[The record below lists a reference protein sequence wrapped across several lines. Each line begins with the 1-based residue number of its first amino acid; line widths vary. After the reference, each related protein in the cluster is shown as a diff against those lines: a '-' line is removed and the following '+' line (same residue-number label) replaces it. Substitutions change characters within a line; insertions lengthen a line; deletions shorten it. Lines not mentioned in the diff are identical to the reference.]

1 MLEPTHSALQLCDIP
16 AGASGFHIFISYRR
30 TGVAVARSVKQELR
44 SIGFN
49 CFMDFEAL
57 RCGDF
62 QHNLEAA
69 LAGTPVVVVVLTPGA
84 LTSDARW
91 PGGGRH
97 QPRALKPFRHRRPVY
112 FHWWFSIPKVQGG
125 VRIHKIQG
133 GVSVTS
139 ASTPRRYTK
148 FAPSPGQ
155 SAGEDPKD
163 SMQHEIDLAR
173 RSAPPRGG

>member
-1 MLEPTHSALQLCDIP
+1 
-16 AGASGFHIFISYRR
+16 
-30 TGVAVARSVKQELR
+30 
-44 SIGFN
+44 
-49 CFMDFEAL
+49 MDFEAL

-91 PGGGRH
+91 PGGGR
-97 QPRALKPFRHRRPVY
+97 
-112 FHWWFSIPKVQGG
+112 
-125 VRIHKIQG
+125 
-133 GVSVTS
+133 
-139 ASTPRRYTK
+139 YTK

-163 SMQHEIDLAR
+163 WMQHEIDLAR
-173 RSAPPRGG
+173 RSGPPWGRFSALGVFL